1 MEILKFNVESKSE
14 MIEYLRKCDSNQILL
29 GENSEVEGGG
39 YIFQVNLSEGERFT
53 VGVIT
58 EGYGLEPECKYV
70 NDRIL
75 IGFNKEVHIID
86 IRNNEDKIISAD
98 SLFYEFASVVNSNRI
113 VAIFELEI
121 MCFSL
126 VGNKHWRY
134 FTDVI
139 NEYSINNNKVNIVT
153 DLGEETISLLT
164 GEKIDIR

>member
-14 MIEYLRKCDSNQILL
+14 MIECLKKCDSNQLLL

-39 YIFQVNLSEGERFT
+39 YIFEVRSSDEVRLT

-58 EGYGLEPECKYV
+58 KGHGLEPGCKYV
-70 NDRIL
+70 DDRL
-75 IGFNKEVHIID
+75 LVGFNKEVHIID
-86 IRNNEDKIISAD
+86 ISNNKNKIISAD
-98 SLFYEFASVVNSNRI
+98 SLFYEFASGFNSNKI

-126 VGNKHWRY
+126 ESNKHWIY

-139 NEYSINNNKVNIVT
+139 NEYSIEDNKVNIVT

-164 GEKIDIR
+164 GKKI